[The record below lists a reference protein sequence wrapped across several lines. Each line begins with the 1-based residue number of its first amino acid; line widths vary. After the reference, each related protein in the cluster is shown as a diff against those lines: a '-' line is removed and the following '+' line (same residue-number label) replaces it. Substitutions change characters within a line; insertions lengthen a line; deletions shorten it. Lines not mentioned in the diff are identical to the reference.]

1 MRVDVVE
8 AGPGDVPI
16 LRRLMQLYFYDLFT
30 IAGWDIG
37 ADGVYGGAQDTERFW
52 TDGKHRSFLVTVDGK
67 LAGFVIVGD
76 ESYFGGPDR
85 RQVSEFF
92 VLRAYRRRGVG
103 ARAATRIFD
112 MFPGKWEVIQLAR
125 NADAQA
131 FWRAVIGRYTGDR
144 FEDIERPD
152 HDWAGRLQLFDSSV
166 SARSGAAGSDRP
178 TGR

>member
-8 AGPGDVPI
+8 ARPGEVPI
-16 LRRLMQLYFYDLFT
+16 LRHLMQLYFYELFT

-37 ADGVYGGAQDTERFW
+37 ADGLYGTAQDSERFW
-52 TDGKHRSFLVTVDGK
+52 TDGRHRSFLITVDGK

-76 ESYFGGPDR
+76 RCQFGGPDT
-85 RQVSEFF
+85 RQISEFF

-125 NADAQA
+125 NVEAQA
-131 FWRAVIGRYTGDR
+131 FWRAVIGGYTGNR
-144 FEDIERPD
+144 FEDVERPN
-152 HDWAGRLQLFDSSV
+152 HDWAGRVQFFDSSI
-166 SARSGAAGSDRP
+166 SGRSGGVGIDRP
-178 TGR
+178 TER